1 MIKNVEY
8 NMHRWTQKNK
18 YTKQELE
25 ELVANLHLALVP
37 LVHQTEAV
45 YHAYIEKTLNKYNTK
60 KRP

>member
-1 MIKNVEY
+1 
-8 NMHRWTQKNK
+8 MHRWTQKNNLS
-18 YTKQELE
+18 KQELE

-45 YHAYIEKTLNKYNTK
+45 YRAHIEKTLDKYNTK